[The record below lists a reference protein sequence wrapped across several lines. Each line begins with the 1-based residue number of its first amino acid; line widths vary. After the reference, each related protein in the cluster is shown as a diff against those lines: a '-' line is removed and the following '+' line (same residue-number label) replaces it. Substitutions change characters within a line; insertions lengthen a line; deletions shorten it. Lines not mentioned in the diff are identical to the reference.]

1 MDDFEKS
8 YNRALRFLSFRPRSE
23 KEIKDYLK
31 LKTKNLELK
40 TQNEIVNS
48 IIKRLK
54 EHKFLD
60 DEEFARWWIEQRTKI
75 KPRAWKVI
83 QYELKQ
89 KGIEEETI
97 QSQFTIYNLQ
107 FTNEDMAKKLIQKK
121 ISRYKDLPKQE
132 AYQKLGRFLASK
144 GFDWGVIKKVL
155 SNIDD

>member
-107 FTNEDMAKKLIQKK
+107 MKTWQK
-121 ISRYKDLPKQE
+121 
-132 AYQKLGRFLASK
+132 
-144 GFDWGVIKKVL
+144 
-155 SNIDD
+155 N

>member
-1 MDDFEKS
+1 VDDFEKS